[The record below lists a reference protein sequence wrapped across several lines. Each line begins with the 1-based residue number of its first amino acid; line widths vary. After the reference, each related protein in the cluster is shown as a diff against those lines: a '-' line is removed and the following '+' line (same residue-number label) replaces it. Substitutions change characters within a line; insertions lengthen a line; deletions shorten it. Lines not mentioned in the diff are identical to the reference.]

1 MTVLIGVM
9 VICAVTGIVLAIMV
23 GRLGSALTQPGQSG
37 MQALSFEFA
46 GLKISAGTTLV
57 SLYLLCAACILV
69 VPLYILYQQGPL
81 KDQQVIL
88 TGSFAQANPLCVHPE
103 EIVVANRRFF
113 IPIHLALQDQHFLVQ
128 ASDNSFLS
136 ENIDVTTVPQSS
148 QLTVRA
154 NGETIYSGGYTSGNS
169 IDIQNPIALID
180 SKSIAKLVDQPQTG
194 GVSQALSNVQAPPGL
209 ETAGH

>member
-9 VICAVTGIVLAIMV
+9 IICAVTGIVLAIMV
-23 GRLGSALTQPGQSG
+23 GKLGSALTQPGQAG

-69 VPLYILYQQGPL
+69 VPLYILYQEGPL

-103 EIVVANRRFF
+103 EIVVANRRFY

-136 ENIDVTTVPQSS
+136 EISTLRPFRKVRSS
-148 QLTVRA
+148 QYAPTARRFIA
-154 NGETIYSGGYTSGNS
+154 EAIPAGIRS
-169 IDIQNPIALID
+169 I
-180 SKSIAKLVDQPQTG
+180 SKTPSR
-194 GVSQALSNVQAPPGL
+194 
-209 ETAGH
+209 